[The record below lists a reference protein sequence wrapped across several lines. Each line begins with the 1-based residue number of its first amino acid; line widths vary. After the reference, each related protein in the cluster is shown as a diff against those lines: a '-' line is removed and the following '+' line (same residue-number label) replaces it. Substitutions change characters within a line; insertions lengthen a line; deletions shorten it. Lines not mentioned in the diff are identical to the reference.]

1 MKVRLGFVANS
12 SSSDYILP
20 GEMYDEDEPDP
31 FNLGQEDDDTATH
44 KKHPIETELR
54 VAKMINATKTA
65 QQQQFP
71 FVNEEFYYED

>member
-31 FNLGQEDDDTATH
+31 FNLGQEDDDTAPR
-44 KKHPIETELR
+44 KKRPIEIELR
-54 VAKMINATKTA
+54 VVKMISASQTA
-65 QQQQFP
+65 QQQEFP